1 VSSPAAPPSVAL
13 VDYYSLVD
21 SWMRALRAT
30 DKSPNTVKLYRYGL
44 GSLARGI
51 VARGLPAQPA
61 SLTRE
66 HIETWLD
73 DLRADGKTPT
83 TRLSYF
89 IAVRAWFAW
98 LVEEGELPSSPC
110 TRIKPPRPAE
120 PVTPVLDDAQLR
132 ALLKTC
138 EGKTFEDRR
147 DCAIIRL
154 LIDTGL
160 RRTELATIRRT
171 DVDWQADTI
180 TVLGKG
186 NRPRTVHFGVKTGLA
201 LDRYRRAR
209 EHHPHADSPLL
220 WLGRSGP
227 LAPTSIYDRVRS
239 RAEAAGLGVV
249 WTHVLRHTWAHR
261 WLQRDGNEGDLM
273 RLAGWRRR
281 EMVDRYGASVAT
293 DRAIAAHKRLA
304 PGDDL

>member
-110 TRIKPPRPAE
+110 TRIKPPGRP
-120 PVTPVLDDAQLR
+120 
-132 ALLKTC
+132 
-138 EGKTFEDRR
+138 
-147 DCAIIRL
+147 
-154 LIDTGL
+154 
-160 RRTELATIRRT
+160 
-171 DVDWQADTI
+171 
-180 TVLGKG
+180 
-186 NRPRTVHFGVKTGLA
+186 
-201 LDRYRRAR
+201 
-209 EHHPHADSPLL
+209 
-220 WLGRSGP
+220 
-227 LAPTSIYDRVRS
+227 S
-239 RAEAAGLGVV
+239 R
-249 WTHVLRHTWAHR
+249 
-261 WLQRDGNEGDLM
+261 
-273 RLAGWRRR
+273 
-281 EMVDRYGASVAT
+281 
-293 DRAIAAHKRLA
+293 
-304 PGDDL
+304 